1 MFDLVD
7 RSRLHSVA
15 STRTVHRHGPRL
27 DRQTPQTLHRNRCTR
42 RISIMNPE
50 PDLSSDTAAS
60 VEAGSEGRHR
70 RILDMTAALRA
81 MFGDAALAIADGQ
94 PGAFDVGGRSGIRW
108 QDLANELR
116 AAKLPHT
123 IAIPP
128 TP

>member
-1 MFDLVD
+1 
-7 RSRLHSVA
+7 
-15 STRTVHRHGPRL
+15 
-27 DRQTPQTLHRNRCTR
+27 
-42 RISIMNPE
+42 MNPE

-60 VEAGSEGRHR
+60 VEAGSEGRYR

-116 AAKLPHT
+116 AAKLPQT

>member
-1 MFDLVD
+1 
-7 RSRLHSVA
+7 
-15 STRTVHRHGPRL
+15 
-27 DRQTPQTLHRNRCTR
+27 
-42 RISIMNPE
+42 MNPE

-60 VEAGSEGRHR
+60 VEAGSEGRYR

-94 PGAFDVGGRSGIRW
+94 PGAFDVGGRSGIWW

-116 AAKLPHT
+116 AAKLPQT

>member
-1 MFDLVD
+1 
-7 RSRLHSVA
+7 
-15 STRTVHRHGPRL
+15 
-27 DRQTPQTLHRNRCTR
+27 
-42 RISIMNPE
+42 MNPE
-50 PDLSSDTAAS
+50 PDLSLNTADSIEAS
-60 VEAGSEGRHR
+60 SEGRYR

-81 MFGDAALAIADGQ
+81 VFGDAALAIADGQ
-94 PGAFDVGGRSGIRW
+94 PGTFDVGGRSGIRW